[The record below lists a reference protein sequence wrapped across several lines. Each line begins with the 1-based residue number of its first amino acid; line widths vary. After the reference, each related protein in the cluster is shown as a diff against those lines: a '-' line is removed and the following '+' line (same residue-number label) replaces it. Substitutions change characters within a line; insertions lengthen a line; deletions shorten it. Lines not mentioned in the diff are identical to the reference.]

1 MSEEERKPPTPQELK
16 AAEER
21 WQKIREDCLV
31 ERYQYFQKL
40 AFRLIVGEQP
50 KPEPGHPVSYSYDER
65 EVRHMAEMLFL
76 LEVAT
81 VATERTS
88 FTRFRSRYA
97 GNYFEAGG

>member
-1 MSEEERKPPTPQELK
+1 MTDEERKAPTPEELK

-21 WQKIREDCLV
+21 WQKIREDALV
-31 ERYQYFQKL
+31 ERYHYFQRL

-50 KPEPGHPVSYSYDER
+50 KPEPGHPVSYSYDEL

-81 VATERTS
+81 ERAS

-97 GNYFEAGG
+97 GTY